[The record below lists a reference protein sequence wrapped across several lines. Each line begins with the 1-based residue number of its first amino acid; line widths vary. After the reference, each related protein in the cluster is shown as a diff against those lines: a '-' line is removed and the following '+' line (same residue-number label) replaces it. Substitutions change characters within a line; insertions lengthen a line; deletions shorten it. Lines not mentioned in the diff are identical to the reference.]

1 MHGTRVAAGA
11 RRVHQSWR
19 TAQET
24 QDDQC
29 PTAAQTRAPHGRTLV
44 GVCPGSV
51 GTRPQSGCERLHA
64 SGEGGG
70 GVKGSRYLQS
80 SHRHTVLHAPHRVVV
95 HDPGHYGALGDRHC
109 LGLEARILARAV
121 GRGSDDK
128 RGGEKNASLNKQA
141 PQHGTRRTTP
151 SNGTPIPRI
160 TLL

>member
-1 MHGTRVAAGA
+1 MGRGSPRGRGGSTSHGGQPKRPRTTNAQQLRRQGRHMEGHWWACARAAWERARKAGA
-11 RRVHQSWR
+11 
-19 TAQET
+19 
-24 QDDQC
+24 
-29 PTAAQTRAPHGRTLV
+29 
-44 GVCPGSV
+44 
-51 GTRPQSGCERLHA
+51 SGCMRQ
-64 SGEGGG
+64 GRGGG
-70 GVKGSRYLQS
+70 GFKGSRYLQS